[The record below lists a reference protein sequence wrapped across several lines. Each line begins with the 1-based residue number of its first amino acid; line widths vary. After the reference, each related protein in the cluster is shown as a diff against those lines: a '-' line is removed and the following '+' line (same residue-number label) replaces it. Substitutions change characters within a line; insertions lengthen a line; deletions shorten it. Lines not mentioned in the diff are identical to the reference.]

1 MNRVLINEFREKVND
16 QNMVLQMYRNR
27 NGKNLW
33 NIICSAMDWID
44 VVVDSI
50 DINNLSRKNDNESS
64 IKVMTFITCIDVL
77 WEAIQQLHRVFFNTS
92 KIPFE
97 ADNSTFKHKLFSS
110 TDNDFFKTIRA
121 CFAAHPI
128 NLYDNF
134 SGDGKDERRYA
145 SWSGGGFGEGDFSV
159 ILNSNQPDK
168 DFLFLDIYFD
178 ELLTFAKLRYNYLR
192 TIMKE
197 IDMEVEQYF
206 DSWRKQKIMRSASP
220 TEQIEILIK
229 ENKQRFDNNY
239 YNYELENL
247 RLIFNASIT
256 NSKNLKL
263 VDHYRTTLLN
273 KIEEI
278 FTNLQQMII
287 SELQSIHDS
296 CPSDCQYAFSK
307 LSDTVYGAGYLAY
320 IDIEK
325 FDTYLGKLVDLS
337 NYQTWEELYVIII
350 AGFFAMRTNAKV
362 V

>member
-92 KIPFE
+92 KIPFK

-110 TDNDFFKTIRA
+110 TDNDYFKTIRA

-197 IDMEVEQYF
+197 IDTQVKHYF
-206 DSWRKQKIMRSASP
+206 DSWRKQKITRVTSP
-220 TEQIEILIK
+220 IEQIEILIK
-229 ENKQRFDNNY
+229 EGKHRFDNDY
-239 YNYELENL
+239 YNYELEKL
-247 RLIFNASIT
+247 RIIFNASIT
-256 NSKNLKL
+256 NSLNLKL

-287 SELQSIHDS
+287 SELQSIDDS

-307 LSDTVYGAGYLAY
+307 LSDAVYGASYQTY

-325 FDTYLGKLVDLS
+325 FKAYLDKIVDFS

-350 AGFFAMRTNAKV
+350 AGFFIMNTNAIV

>member
-1 MNRVLINEFREKVND
+1 MDIALINEFREKVND
-16 QNMVLQMYRNR
+16 QDIVLQMYHNR
-27 NGKNLW
+27 NGKDLR

-50 DINNLSRKNDNESS
+50 NINILSRKNDNESS

-92 KIPFE
+92 KIPFA

-110 TDNDFFKTIRA
+110 TDNDYFKTIRA

-128 NLYDNF
+128 NLNDKF

-159 ILNSNQPDK
+159 ILNSSQPDK

-197 IDMEVEQYF
+197 IDTQVDHYF
-206 DSWRKQKIMRSASP
+206 DSWRKQKITRATSP
-220 TEQIEILIK
+220 AEQIEILIK
-229 ENKQRFDNNY
+229 ENKQRLDNDY
-239 YNYELENL
+239 YNYELEKL
-247 RLIFNASIT
+247 RIIFNASIT

-263 VDHYRTTLLN
+263 VNHYKTTLSD

-278 FTNLQQMII
+278 FTNLQLMII
-287 SELQSIHDS
+287 SELQSINDS
-296 CPSDCQYAFSK
+296 YPSDCQYAFSK
-307 LSDTVYGAGYLAY
+307 LSDAVYGAGYHAY

-325 FDTYLGKLVDLS
+325 FKAYLGKLVDFS

-350 AGFFAMRTNAKV
+350 AGFFTKNTNTKV